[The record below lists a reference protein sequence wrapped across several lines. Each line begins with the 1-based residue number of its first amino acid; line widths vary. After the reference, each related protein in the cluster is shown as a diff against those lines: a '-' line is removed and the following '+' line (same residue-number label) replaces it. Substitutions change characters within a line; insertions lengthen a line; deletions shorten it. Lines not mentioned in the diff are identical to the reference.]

1 MLMNIRQPTIKL
13 AEKAKMVASTCV
25 GEIFAT
31 NTNGG
36 MTKNARIS
44 GNRVEDV
51 KKMKTNGLIPKVS
64 YTFNVKAISNKQA
77 VIMPKI
83 ASLNSVLVSHS
94 FNHVP

>member
-1 MLMNIRQPTIKL
+1 MLINIKHPTIIL
-13 AEKAKMVASTCV
+13 AENANMVASTCV

-31 NTNGG
+31 KTKGG

-44 GNRVEDV
+44 GKRVEDV

-64 YTFNVKAISNKQA
+64 YTFNVKAMSNKQA

-94 FNHVP
+94 LSHVP